1 MAVSFAADVVKLFRP
16 KDITCMSSHGVML
29 DDYAYMSNAAGDGI
43 FGVHANAR
51 HVYAR
56 LSGAEKPPMP
66 PDGAGRWDAAKLAVF
81 DDWMS
86 DGFLA

>member
-1 MAVSFAADVVKLFRP
+1 MRVIITLLAASILTFGASVR
-16 KDITCMSSHGVML
+16 GVRGQIP
-29 DDYAYMSNAAGDGI
+29 DPAINT
-43 FGVHANAR
+43 
-51 HVYAR
+51 
-56 LSGAEKPPMP
+56 